1 MRSTAWAGRTAELV
15 SDTKIVM
22 QDPALA
28 LVEEMRAIVAGMGL
42 NIERIEDKAARGAAL
57 HAQALSRAWL
67 QRNLIWLVTGGFG
80 LLLAG
85 GACGFLAYPHVMLT
99 CNETVCYQYR

>member
-1 MRSTAWAGRTAELV
+1 
-15 SDTKIVM
+15 M

-28 LVEEMRAIVAGMGL
+28 LVEEIRAIVAGMDV
-42 NIERIEDKAARGAAL
+42 NVERIEDKAARGAAL

-67 QRNLIWLVTGGFG
+67 QRNLIWLVMSGFG

-85 GACGFLAYPHVMLT
+85 GVIGFLVYPHVMLT
-99 CNETVCYQYR
+99 CNETVCYQYTR